1 MGSGTFNVLDRCCF
15 YKHTKE
21 RKWKGRDFYEYICHI
36 CYICFV
42 CPYVLRYLGLSGVLQ
57 FVWLIEP
64 KKWLGPQEAL
74 ESRFSHLFIPIDVS
88 RCYVSSSRCPIY
100 HLPSNQ
106 VIIVLKYLLFIS
118 QRFVSKPRSPF
129 ITAKHWEEVAGDVGC
144 VFPSVSLLGLLVH
157 GQLQCLWSISSF
169 GGNHPCKESQFLQ
182 ANFLSLLR
190 TMRPTGPLRTS
201 ESHHL
206 LNRKLEE
213 FLQSLCNLVSSFYK
227 SSKSY
232 PLAGCEDEQ
241 SCPLA
246 RYPSLWVQSN
256 RPGSFVGLGI
266 R

>member
-74 ESRFSHLFIPIDVS
+74 ESRFSHVFIPIDVS

-129 ITAKHWEEVAGDVGC
+129 ITAKHWEEVAGMWDVYSLPFPC
-144 VFPSVSLLGLLVH
+144 LVRLYTVSYNVFEASLPLVGITPAKRVSSCRLTSWVFSGPWDQQGL
-157 GQLQCLWSISSF
+157 S
-169 GGNHPCKESQFLQ
+169 
-182 ANFLSLLR
+182 
-190 TMRPTGPLRTS
+190 GPLRAIICS
-201 ESHHL
+201 IESWKNSS
-206 LNRKLEE
+206 NRYATWCPHSTRAVRATLW
-213 FLQSLCNLVSSFYK
+213 LVVRMNNLV
-227 SSKSY
+227 
-232 PLAGCEDEQ
+232 L
-241 SCPLA
+241 
-246 RYPSLWVQSN
+246 
-256 RPGSFVGLGI
+256 
-266 R
+266 